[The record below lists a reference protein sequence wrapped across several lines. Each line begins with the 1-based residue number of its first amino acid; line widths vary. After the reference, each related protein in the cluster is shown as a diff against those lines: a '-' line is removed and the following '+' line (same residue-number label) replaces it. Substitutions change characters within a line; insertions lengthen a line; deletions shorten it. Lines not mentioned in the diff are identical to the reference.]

1 MNKKQ
6 KKMLTRIL
14 IASAMTVAV
23 QFLPLDGWAK
33 LAAYLIIYLV
43 IGYDILWKAI
53 RGILNRQVFDE
64 NFLMAVATVGAFA
77 LAVYEKSGDYLE
89 AIAVMLFYQIGEF
102 FQSYAVGKSRKNIT
116 ELMDIRPDY
125 ANIEKD
131 GKIVKTDPDEVPIGT
146 VIIVQPGEKIPIDG
160 IVEEGCST
168 LDTAALTGE
177 SVPRDVEP
185 GKEVIS
191 GCINVTGVIKVKTT
205 KEFEDSTA
213 SKVLEMVE
221 DSSSHKSRSE
231 AFISRFAR
239 VYTPIVCYCAVAL
252 ALLPPLVRMLIPG
265 MEPEWNVWIYRALIF
280 LVISCPCALVI
291 SIPLSFFAGIG
302 GASREGILVKGANI
316 FETLSKVKTV
326 ALDKTG
332 TLTMGIFEV
341 NAIHNPTDKDLSD
354 EQMRKELV
362 EIAATVEASSSH
374 PISKSLQRAY
384 GKEIDL
390 SRVSDIKEISGHG
403 ITAKY
408 NGRDVAIGNEKL
420 MRQLGIEYC
429 HCHTAGTIVHI
440 VIDGIYA
447 GHIVMGDV
455 EKPTAQ
461 EAVEAMHQAGV
472 KRTVMLT
479 GDMQPVAKQ
488 VALDL
493 GIDEVQGEL
502 LPSDKVKAVE
512 NLLQKHDGK
521 KAVSEAVAFV
531 GDGINDAPVLARADV
546 GIAMGALGSD
556 AAIEAADVVLMDD
569 DPRKIA
575 KAIRISR
582 KCLGIVWQNIIFAIG
597 VKIICLLLGAVGIAN
612 MWLAIFADVG
622 VMILAVLNAIR
633 AMYVKNV

>member
-1 MNKKQ
+1 
-6 KKMLTRIL
+6 
-14 IASAMTVAV
+14 
-23 QFLPLDGWAK
+23 
-33 LAAYLIIYLV
+33 V

-185 GKEVIS
+185 GKEVVS

-479 GDMQPVAKQ
+479 GDMQPVANKW
-488 VALDL
+488 
-493 GIDEVQGEL
+493 
-502 LPSDKVKAVE
+502 P
-512 NLLQKHDGK
+512 
-521 KAVSEAVAFV
+521 
-531 GDGINDAPVLARADV
+531 
-546 GIAMGALGSD
+546 
-556 AAIEAADVVLMDD
+556 
-569 DPRKIA
+569 
-575 KAIRISR
+575 
-582 KCLGIVWQNIIFAIG
+582 
-597 VKIICLLLGAVGIAN
+597 
-612 MWLAIFADVG
+612 
-622 VMILAVLNAIR
+622 
-633 AMYVKNV
+633 